1 MPLYAYKAVDHDGRW
16 AKGRLEAFNDSDLE
30 LRLARSGLDLISF
43 STAGSGSVFLR
54 LHRAGLKDLITF
66 CFQLEQSVS
75 AGVPL
80 LDALADVRD
89 STENQAFKRIIGAM
103 LAEVEGGRLLSQALA
118 AYPQVFN
125 SVFVSL
131 VKAGEQTGKLPE
143 VFGHLAAT
151 LQWQDELQTQT
162 RRMMTYPLL
171 VFLALAAV
179 VAFLMMYLV
188 PQLVPFLQG
197 LGQALP
203 LETRMLILIS
213 ETLVDEGWLI
223 LALLLLISASLPQ
236 LLKRSARM
244 RYRCDGLKLRLPLIG
259 ELIKKIILA
268 RFSRYF
274 AMMYQTGIP
283 ILDALNSCEDIVANR
298 VVAEALARVRQQI
311 EAGDSMSE
319 SFRNNGLFP
328 PLVVRM
334 INVGESTGALDKSLN
349 KISYF
354 YDRDVT
360 EGMQTMLKLIEP
372 ALTVM
377 LGVILAFI
385 MVAVLG
391 PLYGAF
397 AQMKL

>member
-1 MPLYAYKAVDHDGRW
+1 MPLYAYKAVDHAGRW

-103 LAEVEGGRLLSQALA
+103 LAEVEGGRLLSQAMA

-125 SVFVSL
+125 PVFVSL

-151 LQWQDELQTQT
+151 LQWQDELQAQS

-171 VFLALAAV
+171 VFLALAGA

-203 LETRMLILIS
+203 LETRMLIFIA
-213 ETLVDEGWLI
+213 ETLVHHWW
-223 LALLLLISASLPQ
+223 LLLSLPLLAWASLLL
-236 LLKRSARM
+236 LLKRSASM

-259 ELIKKIILA
+259 ELFKKIILA
-268 RFSRYF
+268 RFCRYF

-283 ILDALNSCEDIVANR
+283 ILDALRTCEDIVANR
-298 VVAEALARVRQQI
+298 VVAEALARVHQEI
-311 EAGDSMSE
+311 EAGERMSE
-319 SFRNNGLFP
+319 SFSNTGLFP

-334 INVGESTGALDKSLN
+334 IGVGESTGALDKSLN

-360 EGMQTMLKLIEP
+360 EGMQTLLKLIEP
-372 ALTVM
+372 ALTVL
-377 LGVILAFI
+377 LGFILAFI

>member
-30 LRLARSGLDLISF
+30 LRLARSGLDLITF
-43 STAGSGSVFLR
+43 RAAGAHSLFLR

-89 STENQAFKRIIGAM
+89 STENQAFKRIIGTM
-103 LAEVEGGRLLSQALA
+103 LAEVEGGRLFSQALA

-131 VKAGEQTGKLPE
+131 VKAGEQAGKLPE
-143 VFGHLAAT
+143 VFGHLAAM

-162 RRMMTYPLL
+162 RRMMFYPLL
-171 VFLALAAV
+171 VFLALAAA

-213 ETLVDEGWLI
+213 ETLVHDGWLI
-223 LALLLLISASLPQ
+223 LALLLLISACLPQ

-334 INVGESTGALDKSLN
+334 ISVGESTGALDKSLN

-360 EGMQTMLKLIEP
+360 EGMQTLLKLIEP
-372 ALTVM
+372 ALTVL

-397 AQMKL
+397 AQMRL

>member
-1 MPLYAYKAVDHDGRW
+1 LPLYAYKAVDHAGRR
-16 AKGRLEAFNDSDLE
+16 AKGRLEAFNESDLE

-43 STAGSGSVFLR
+43 CAARSGGVYLHLR
-54 LHRAGLKDLITF
+54 RAGLKDLITF

-89 STENQAFKRIIGAM
+89 STENQELKRIIGAM
-103 LAEVEGGRLLSQALA
+103 LAEVEGGRILSQALA

-125 SVFVSL
+125 PVFVSL

-151 LQWQDELQTQT
+151 LQWQDEVQAQS

-171 VFLALAAV
+171 VFLALVGA

-203 LETRMLILIS
+203 LETRMLIFIA
-213 ETLVDEGWLI
+213 ETLVHHWW
-223 LALLLLISASLPQ
+223 LLLSLPLLAWASLLL
-236 LLKRSARM
+236 LLKRSALM
-244 RYRCDGLKLRLPLIG
+244 RYRFDGLKLRLPLMG
-259 ELIKKIILA
+259 QLFKKIILA
-268 RFSRYF
+268 RFCRYF

-283 ILDALNSCEDIVANR
+283 ILDALRTCDDVVANR
-298 VVAEALARVRQQI
+298 VVAEALARVHQQI
-311 EAGDSMSE
+311 EAGERMSE
-319 SFRNNGLFP
+319 SFSNTGMFP

-334 INVGESTGALDKSLN
+334 IGVGESTGALDKSLY

-360 EGMQTMLKLIEP
+360 EGMQTLLKLIEP
-372 ALTVM
+372 VLTVL
-377 LGVILAFI
+377 LGFILAFI

-391 PLYGAF
+391 PLYDAF
-397 AQMKL
+397 AQMNI